1 MHLLQ
6 NMSTEKKPK
15 KTRKPKTKRLYF
27 GPEVDESIIKYNATE
42 DSLQR
47 SIIYQR
53 EIKPAFEKLVEN
65 IIHTFKFYY
74 TDGQTL
80 QQVQHEVVSFLVE
93 KLPRF
98 RAASG
103 KAFSY
108 FSIVAKNYCILKNK
122 NNYKKLTSHDR
133 IDMSAEI
140 NLEAVVDGVDP
151 EYNLSDFVDRFVTY
165 WDDNLELTFTKK
177 NDRILA
183 GAVIELFRKREKLE
197 LFNKKA
203 LYLYIREMAK
213 EANTQQITRM
223 VRVMKDKYKAMY
235 MDYLTNGSISK
246 TKEY

>member
-1 MHLLQ
+1 
-6 NMSTEKKPK
+6 MSTEKKVK

-27 GPEVDESIIKYNATE
+27 GPEVDISIIKYNETE
-42 DSLQR
+42 NSHER

-93 KLPRF
+93 KLPKF
-98 RAASG
+98 KKDNG

-108 FSIVAKNYCILKNK
+108 FSIVAKNYCIIKNK

-133 IDMSAEI
+133 IDLADEST
-140 NLEAVVDGVDP
+140 LEQVADSSYNSEP
-151 EYNLSDFVDRFVTY
+151 EYNTTNFVDKFVDY
-165 WDDNLELTFTKK
+165 WDDNMQTTFTKK
-177 NDRILA
+177 NDRVVAAAI
-183 GAVIELFRKREKLE
+183 VELFRKRESIE

-203 LYLYIREMAK
+203 LYIYIREMSD
-213 EANTQQITRM
+213 ANTQQITKM
-223 VRVMKDKYKAMY
+223 VKVMKDKYKTMY
-235 MDYLTNGSISK
+235 MDYITHGSVLKNK
-246 TKEY
+246 TY